1 MNKRKRKE
9 YDKSNKVLSFKA
21 NFKEQILLK
30 QMMQEEGWSNLSAFI
45 KDKLFG
51 ESSDMKYEK
60 LLSKPKKEDLPIIMT
75 VLLEEL
81 NRKLD
86 YINYRF
92 DDEVEEFK
100 RQTKELDKKSAARWF
115 SFLFDWKK
123 EIGVYGDELMTACSK
138 ILHSMDI
145 DFKKTKFSKNET
157 IPKHVLE
164 RASKNWNDT
173 LSDEAMLASKMM
185 GEQFQKEFAEK
196 IERARK
202 EINNIKTNE

>member
-1 MNKRKRKE
+1 MNKRKRRE
-9 YDKSNKVLSFKA
+9 YEKSLKVLNIKI
-21 NFKEQILLK
+21 NYKEQTIIS
-30 QMMQEEGWSNLSAFI
+30 QMMAEEGWTNTAGFI

-51 ESSDMKYEK
+51 ETTDMKYEK
-60 LLSKPKKEDLPIIMT
+60 LLSRPKKEELPIIMT

-92 DDEVEEFK
+92 DDEIEEFK
-100 RQTKELDKKSAARWF
+100 KQTKELDQKSAARWF

-123 EIGVYGDELMTACSK
+123 EIRVYGDELMTACSK